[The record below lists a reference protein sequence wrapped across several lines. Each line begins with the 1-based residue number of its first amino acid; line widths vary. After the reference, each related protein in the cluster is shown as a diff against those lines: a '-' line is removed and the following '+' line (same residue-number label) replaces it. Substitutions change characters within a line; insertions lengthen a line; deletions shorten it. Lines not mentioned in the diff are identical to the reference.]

1 MGHGNQGDIVM
12 KIRDGFVSN
21 SSSSSFVLKWKKEDF
36 KRCECCK
43 HLPIDPLSLVE
54 SEVNESDGWDETK
67 VDWVGTEEWRVA
79 IKDDMDFP
87 LKELVRLRRMSMND
101 LAYDASEYGGGTTT
115 VGEAIRHNE
124 DHTDE
129 CQKEIEETRRI
140 DKEES
145 DLVVCCVSVT
155 YGSFI
160 SPIIEDL
167 IENGTIQLI
176 SKGM

>member
-1 MGHGNQGDIVM
+1 M
-12 KIRDGFVSN
+12 KLRNGFVSN

-43 HLPIDPLSLVE
+43 HLPLDPLSLVR
-54 SEVNESDGWDETK
+54 SQADLCNGGDETE
-67 VDWVGTEEWRVA
+67 VDWVGTEEWRGA
-79 IKDDMDFP
+79 IEANMDFP
-87 LKELVRLRRMSMND
+87 IEELSRLRRMHLDD
-101 LAYDASEYGGGTTT
+101 LAYNSGTIT
-115 VGEAIRHNE
+115 VSEAIRHNE
-124 DHTDE
+124 YHVDQ

-140 DKEES
+140 DKEEPHA
-145 DLVVCCVSVT
+145 VVCMVSVS

-160 SPIIEDL
+160 DPIIEDL